1 MSIKNTSVNA
11 TNMNVATVQLELARI
26 KKNLKVNLF
35 VTFVVI
41 FMLFTNILN
50 FTKTRS
56 MTHIILSIVMLGLT
70 FMLFNSRRK
79 LSDRRRQLEAVAKP
93 D

>member
-1 MSIKNTSVNA
+1 MSIKDTSANA
-11 TNMNVATVQLELARI
+11 TDMNVAIVQLELARI

-56 MTHIILSIVMLGLT
+56 MTQIILSIVMLGLT

-79 LSDRRRQLEAVAKP
+79 LSDRKRQLEAVAKP
-93 D
+93 N